1 MTGGAQE
8 EREHRIDEHRTD
20 AVSDRIAEDHQG
32 GRPAL
37 ATGHASVRS
46 DNPADRGTPINP
58 GAGRGHLQPPRQP
71 HEREPQHDNH
81 DSRSARTP
89 RSGRA
94 LPKRHGPACGPFATD
109 ARGKSRTAK
118 APALLDERF
127 IECFSSLATDDQDRI
142 LETLGEVAR
151 MLGAEALDASTVLD
165 VSPTIAPSEDEL
177 SSADRSRSAVQ
188 SRSTSASSDDLP

>member
-20 AVSDRIAEDHQG
+20 AVLIALRKIIRAVGLHSRQVTRVCGLTIPQIVALRSIQELGEVTSSRLANRMSVSLSTTTTILDRLEH
-32 GRPAL
+32 
-37 ATGHASVRS
+37 
-46 DNPADRGTPINP
+46 RG
-58 GAGRGHLQPPRQP
+58 LV
-71 HEREPQHDNH
+71 ERY
-81 DSRSARTP
+81 RSATDRRVVHSRLTP
-89 RSGRA
+89 EG
-94 LPKRHGPACGPFATD
+94 
-109 ARGKSRTAK
+109 SRVLQK

-127 IECFSSLATDDQDRI
+127 IEGFSSLATDDQDRI

-188 SRSTSASSDDLP
+188 SRSTSGIV